1 MNEEIFLPVNLNESE
16 AIEFSKKLDK
26 KFNELVSKKKNTVT
40 IDIRNFAKS
49 NGRIEPF
56 SSLLVINAISYFI
69 SLCSKHG
76 INWTMKYLPERHIVN
91 TYAKTLRFY
100 SSLGLGIG
108 QTPDTD
114 YRPRDSGANFIPIM
128 KCPLASIHQSV
139 DEYDEIKSIANRIA
153 IVASR
158 GKEEIFKYIRYC
170 LIEILRNIVEHSE
183 SKHFWYC
190 AQFWPSEFGGNC
202 VEIAIM
208 DEGIGIHES
217 LKNELDK
224 DDINKA
230 LRFSL
235 IPGCSSKPTTHY
247 IDDAENSG
255 FGLYMIS
262 EIGKAYGDFIIAS
275 NKDLLKIACNKDD
288 SLKKDEEDEEI
299 EVADSTFLRGTII
312 RLRLNIDKLE
322 KYELKLEELRTK
334 GLQQAEQYKIYREMK
349 KYAPG
354 IELPK
359 LF

>member
-1 MNEEIFLPVNLNESE
+1 MSNEIFLPIDLNENT
-16 AIEFSKKLDK
+16 AIEFSQKLR
-26 KFNELVSKKKNTVT
+26 KFNLTSNKSVM
-40 IDIRNFAKS
+40 IDITNFSKN

-56 SSLLVINAISYFI
+56 ASLLVIN
-69 SLCSKHG
+69 SLRHFFAHCLKND
-76 INWTMKYLPERHIVN
+76 INYSIRYIKEHRIVN

-108 QTPDTD
+108 ETPDTD
-114 YRPRDSGANFIPIM
+114 YVGSSMKNFIPIM
-128 KCPLASIHQSV
+128 RYPVKTIKQSL
-139 DEYDEIKSIANRIA
+139 DEYNEIKKIAERIA

-158 GKEEIFKYIRYC
+158 GKEKLFKYIKFC
-170 LIEILRNIVEHSE
+170 LIELLRNIVEHSE
-183 SKHFWYC
+183 SKYFWYC
-190 AQFWPSEFGGNC
+190 AQYWSSINC

-217 LKNELDK
+217 LKKELDE
-224 DDINKA
+224 DDINNA

-262 EIGKAYGDFIIAS
+262 EIGKENGDFIIAS
-275 NKDLLKIACNKDD
+275 NKDLI
-288 SLKKDEEDEEI
+288 KKCKTN
-299 EVADSTFLRGTII
+299 EVENFTFLRGTII
-312 RLRLNIDKLE
+312 RLRLNIEDLRE
-322 KYELKLEELRTK
+322 YELELEELRKK
-334 GLQQAEQYKIYREMK
+334 GLQLTENYKIYREKK

-354 IELPK
+354 TELPK